1 MLEKKHDLDEV
12 YGITRELP
20 LNYVSRKLV
29 DDALLEN
36 LEKGRHII
44 IFGSSK
50 QGKTSLRKKCLPDE
64 KYIIVHCSNKWKLD
78 DLHSAILKQAG
89 FQVSQSTVKNE
100 SGKNKIKIT
109 LKFPF
114 SQLGGESVYEESVT
128 RTYRDLDIDLSD
140 VNDIVRALEGFQKY
154 IVLEDFHY
162 LEESTQRDFAV
173 SMKAFHEQSKLCFI
187 IIGVWLEEGRLT
199 VYNGDL
205 TGRIVGI
212 NADKWSTQEL
222 KEVID
227 VGESLLN
234 IQFTDSFK
242 DTLILSAL
250 DSVFIVQEV
259 CAKACRDS
267 GVLRTQEKLIEIGDG
282 MSVSALIRDV
292 VAQQNGRYNAFI
304 RLFSAGFQATNLQM
318 YKWLLYPVLKATT
331 KDLENGLRLN
341 QINSVLKTKIR
352 KLNAGNVT
360 QALQYAASLQ
370 VKKDIKPIVLDYDQT
385 NLTLNIVDRSFMLWL
400 DNQDRYKVLE
410 VAGLPTG

>member
-1 MLEKKHDLDEV
+1 M
-12 YGITRELP
+12 
-20 LNYVSRKLV
+20 
-29 DDALLEN
+29 
-36 LEKGRHII
+36 
-44 IFGSSK
+44 
-50 QGKTSLRKKCLPDE
+50 
-64 KYIIVHCSNKWKLD
+64 
-78 DLHSAILKQAG
+78 
-89 FQVSQSTVKNE
+89 
-100 SGKNKIKIT
+100 
-109 LKFPF
+109 
-114 SQLGGESVYEESVT
+114 GGESVYEESVT

-242 DTLILSAL
+242 DALILSAL

-385 NLTLNIVDRSFMLWL
+385 NLTLNVVDRSFMLWL
-400 DNQDRYKVLE
+400 DNQDRDKVLE